1 MTQEFKQNQASTP
14 VNTAL
19 GATQIIAKLAQLE
32 GWQLHGDGAEVA
44 IEKTYR
50 FDSYALALAFTNAVA
65 FIAQRRDHHPDLL
78 LRPRACSV
86 RFRSHD
92 AQGISQQDFACAAQ
106 VDALLASD

>member
-1 MTQEFKQNQASTP
+1 M
-14 VNTAL
+14 
-19 GATQIIAKLAQLE
+19 
-32 GWQLHGDGAEVA
+32 HGDGAELA

-50 FDSYALALAFTNAVA
+50 FDSYALTLAFANAVA

-78 LRPRACSV
+78 IQYRACSV

-92 AQGISQQDFACAAQ
+92 VQGISPRDFASAAQ